1 VFAPPFRLT
10 FALCLGFT
18 VLAGTLLSPAK
29 AGTFVCSSDTGARAR
44 CPTEGYSSVKL
55 VKKLSKRPC
64 QKGVGWGVDDD
75 GLWVDKGCV
84 ARFAGTLADSA
95 EAPSPAA
102 QGQVATDLICSSVDM
117 QPAHCLADVSHGLQ
131 LVQQLSQAPCVQNR
145 SWGADPS
152 GIWVTQGCSGH
163 FAMAGTQ
170 PVRTV
175 AVGGA
180 VGAVLGSTRDIN
192 TYNTTIAPT
201 TVIQNHYYPQPYPTG
216 WNSKASVDDQNRR
229 LQQQQ
234 DEIDRAVQAQQR
246 AAYQANQQRQQD
258 EIDRAQQ
265 EQQRAAYEE
274 NQRRQQEEAAA
285 QQKAAEEAA
294 RQQQIKQGEEE
305 ENRAAAE
312 AQRKA
317 DEEAQQKAAEEAAR
331 QQQIKQGEDEEN
343 RMAAE
348 AQQKAAEEA
357 ARQQQIKQGEQDELN
372 QAAGAPPDQH

>member
-1 VFAPPFRLT
+1 
-10 FALCLGFT
+10 
-18 VLAGTLLSPAK
+18 
-29 AGTFVCSSDTGARAR
+29 
-44 CPTEGYSSVKL
+44 L

-64 QKGVGWGVDDD
+64 LKGVGWGVDDD
-75 GLWVDKGCV
+75 GLWVDKGCA
-84 ARFAGTLADSA
+84 ARFAGTPADSA
-95 EAPSPAA
+95 DAPSPAA
-102 QGQVATDLICSSVDM
+102 EGQVATDWICSSVDM
-117 QPAHCLADVSHGLQ
+117 RPAHCLADVSHGLQ

-163 FAMAGTQ
+163 FAMTGTQ
-170 PVRTV
+170 HVRTV

-180 VGAVLGSTRDIN
+180 VGAVLGSTGDIN

-216 WNSKASVDDQNRR
+216 WSAKASLDEQNRR

-234 DEIDRAVQAQQR
+234 DQIDRAVQAQQR

-285 QQKAAEEAA
+285 QQKAAEEAE
-294 RQQQIKQGEEE
+294 RQRQIKEGEEE
-305 ENRAAAE
+305 ENRMAAE

-348 AQQKAAEEA
+348 AQRKADEEAQQKAAEEA
-357 ARQQQIKQGEQDELN
+357 ERQRQIKQGEQDELN
-372 QAAGAPPDQH
+372 QAAGASPDSH

>member
-1 VFAPPFRLT
+1 MPAASFRLT
-10 FALCLGFT
+10 FALGLGLAI
-18 VLAGTLLSPAK
+18 LAGAPVSSAK
-29 AGTFVCSSDTGARAR
+29 AGTFVCSSESGARAR

-55 VKKLSKRPC
+55 MKKLSKRPC

-75 GLWVDKGCV
+75 GLWVDKGCA
-84 ARFAGTLADSA
+84 ARFVGTLADAA

-102 QGQVATDLICSSVDM
+102 QGQVATDWICSSVDM
-117 QPAHCLADVSHGLQ
+117 RPAHCLADVSHGLQ
-131 LVQQLSQAPCVQNR
+131 LVQQLSHEPCVQNS

-163 FAMAGTQ
+163 FAMTGTQ
-170 PVRTV
+170 HVRTV

-216 WNSKASVDDQNRR
+216 WNSRASVDDQNRR
-229 LQQQQ
+229 LQQKQ
-234 DEIDRAVQAQQR
+234 DQIDRAVQAQQR

-285 QQKAAEEAA
+285 QQKAAEEAE
-294 RQQQIKQGEEE
+294 RQRQIKEGEDE
-305 ENRAAAE
+305 ENRMAAE

-317 DEEAQQKAAEEAAR
+317 DEEAQQKAAEEAER
-331 QQQIKQGEDEEN
+331 E
-343 RMAAE
+343 R
-348 AQQKAAEEA
+348 
-357 ARQQQIKQGEQDELN
+357 QIKQGEQDELN
-372 QAAGAPPDQH
+372 QAAGASPDQH